1 MSESEA
7 GDLAG
12 SPGYAHI
19 NTFFECK
26 DGISIGFI
34 TIVILGVLTMWYILY
49 TKITMGRRKR
59 SAVPVEVVD
68 DVEDFYI
75 FTKAVLLSGRC
86 HILL

>member
-1 MSESEA
+1 MSDSDESSNV
-7 GDLAG
+7 G

-26 DGISIGFI
+26 EGISIGFI

-59 SAVPVEVVD
+59 DATDVD
-68 DVEDFYI
+68 DFYV
-75 FTKAVLLSGRC
+75 FTKAVLLSGRFKRLLFLC
-86 HILL
+86 HVI

>member
-1 MSESEA
+1 MSDSDGSSNVA
-7 GDLAG
+7 

-26 DGISIGFI
+26 EGISIGFI

-59 SAVPVEVVD
+59 DATDDD

-75 FTKAVLLSGRC
+75 FTKAVLLSGRFER
-86 HILL
+86 LL